1 MTVEGTPGNMDTAEL
16 RRERKRQTDRMAQ
29 RQHRKRQKQYIEEL
43 EAQIALLKT
52 PGPSET
58 SQLATQNIRL
68 QDELKQ
74 MHSLWDEMESIL
86 QRQRELRQRSIISQP
101 PIASQGC
108 ASPIDDVNRD
118 NDAGSQAFIADSLH
132 TKNDVSNRLA
142 PHQEPNTTHEASE
155 PIGLSGLEDLMLHE
169 STTAS
174 HMPGALSQDAD
185 LDLDTNFDMLAT
197 HDEKQSTP
205 ASECPDQPSTM
216 TAQTNC
222 PRSHAETRALT
233 QSPRRSKRAT
243 GFTPCEHDQSAEV
256 SIENEPSWEDYANSR
271 QPDALD
277 GFMEL
282 FGAYMEHCI
291 PALGPTIWPIHE
303 APRTQHL
310 PMFLSP
316 PLPRDRPLHNIIE
329 RASKNPAAIGP
340 PTLVDFLFDNPTNTL
355 SVDLKKYLAPVQKV
369 RRTSE
374 FLATYWV
381 LYLFLRWQILR
392 TDEAYQSLPPWFRPT
407 PLQLTVLHPVTAD
420 LIAWPEIREG
430 LIHMSLADSEV
441 LQEVSTDVGKYLT
454 VDIPVA
460 EHDLLNDPQQI
471 ASQILNLANW
481 KLDTKFF
488 DRYPQWKSIASA
500 G

>member
-1 MTVEGTPGNMDTAEL
+1 
-16 RRERKRQTDRMAQ
+16 
-29 RQHRKRQKQYIEEL
+29 
-43 EAQIALLKT
+43 
-52 PGPSET
+52 
-58 SQLATQNIRL
+58 
-68 QDELKQ
+68 
-74 MHSLWDEMESIL
+74 MESIL

-197 HDEKQSTP
+197 HDESISRILNGEGYLFDESHTGKISMTETSRTAQISP
-205 ASECPDQPSTM
+205 GNNRHQPLSAPDQPSTM

-355 SVDLKKYLAPVQKV
+355 SVDLKKYLAPVQKA

-381 LYLFLRWQILR
+381 LYLFLRVSRVTHKPRAFPSLCLLTSRQWQILR

-420 LIAWPEIREG
+420 LIAW
-430 LIHMSLADSEV
+430 
-441 LQEVSTDVGKYLT
+441 
-454 VDIPVA
+454 
-460 EHDLLNDPQQI
+460 
-471 ASQILNLANW
+471 
-481 KLDTKFF
+481 
-488 DRYPQWKSIASA
+488 
-500 G
+500 